1 MALFDKKDSYIP
13 ALRVSSEFAERA
25 QDACHRLFLHPP
37 KIRRE
42 AWEDLIRI
50 AESGHTLLRPARW
63 MTQELLAELS
73 QTPLD
78 RIKDLFPAPT
88 AIPRRNPVAAY
99 AATVAAAAAVTVL
112 CMSPFL
118 SQRRGTESSI
128 AKATP
133 AATVVV
139 GPSAATLASN
149 EPAPMPVPSAVAPPL
164 LPTPPAILACSVPS
178 QIPAAPV
185 PLASPTPVPTSPK
198 EVPAPKLPEEEI
210 LSRPTPA
217 RIAAI
222 EPGAKTT
229 SRGSRIKKEKA
240 TITGDARD
248 VAVAKT
254 SNTKNTAVAKASTA
268 WDRKEHSIDHQL
280 NTVDRKIAKTGDNQ
294 EQENLKEHKKYLQ
307 QRKDYVRRSRTY
319 HQNKTRLEWGKEHGT
334 SMLVDSIRA
343 SLGF

>member
-25 QDACHRLFLHPP
+25 QDACDRLFLHPP

-50 AESGHTLLRPARW
+50 AESGHTLLRPARL

-78 RIKDLFPAPT
+78 RIKDLFPTPT
-88 AIPRRNPVAAY
+88 AIPRHNPVVAY
-99 AATVAAAAAVTVL
+99 AATAAAAAAVTVL
-112 CMSPFL
+112 CISPFL
-118 SQRRGTESSI
+118 SQRLGTESSI

-149 EPAPMPVPSAVAPPL
+149 EPAPMPVPFPVAPPL
-164 LPTPPAILACSVPS
+164 LPTPPAILAGSVLS

-198 EVPAPKLPEEEI
+198 EVPTPKYPEEEI
-210 LSRPTPA
+210 LSHPA
-217 RIAAI
+217 PSRIAYKH
-222 EPGAKTT
+222 G
-229 SRGSRIKKEKA
+229 RRIKQEEV
-240 TITGDARD
+240 TITADTRD

-268 WDRKEHSIDHQL
+268 WDRKAHSIDHQL

-294 EQENLKEHKKYLQ
+294 EQENLKKRKEYLQ

-319 HQNKTRLEWGKEHGT
+319 HQNKTRLEWDKAHGT

>member
-25 QDACHRLFLHPP
+25 QDACDRLFLHPP

-73 QTPLD
+73 RTPG
-78 RIKDLFPAPT
+78 T
-88 AIPRRNPVAAY
+88 
-99 AATVAAAAAVTVL
+99 TAAAAAVTVL

-128 AKATP
+128 AKATQ

-139 GPSAATLASN
+139 DPSAATLASN
-149 EPAPMPVPSAVAPPL
+149 EPAPMPVPFPVAPPL
-164 LPTPPAILACSVPS
+164 LPTPPAILAGSVLS

-198 EVPAPKLPEEEI
+198 EVPTPKLPEEEI
-210 LSRPTPA
+210 LSRPIPA
-217 RIAAI
+217 RIAAV
-222 EPGAKTT
+222 EPGATT
-229 SRGSRIKKEKA
+229 GRGSRIKKEKA
-240 TITGDARD
+240 TITADTRDAL
-248 VAVAKT
+248 VAKT
-254 SNTKNTAVAKASTA
+254 SNTKNIAVAKAA
-268 WDRKEHSIDHQL
+268 KVWDKKEKAVDHQIDK
-280 NTVDRKIAKTGDNQ
+280 VDRKIAETGGSE
-294 EQENLKEHKKYLQ
+294 EQKDLKEQKKYLQ
-307 QRKDYVRRSRTY
+307 QRKNYVRQSRNY
-319 HQNKTRLEWGKEHGT
+319 HQNKTRLEWDKEHGT